1 MSSSSTRVAFVT
13 ALVFGA
19 VPCVSAQDD
28 PAAVDRLLQ
37 RAETAARALPGFRC
51 EASRSNISVTRTA
64 TDVSQVAFL
73 RPNFF
78 RVVQKEGG
86 GQRTYT
92 GYGLGLGYRLMG
104 FGSSFRPLPLPP
116 APCVVETHGPYL
128 GGSGWPAANSGQG
141 TTPTPFDPQVPPA
154 LPTPT
159 LTELSGVVSC
169 LTSSVT
175 WARAW
180 PMAASTAMAR
190 MV

>member
-86 GQRTYT
+86 GQRTSARNSV
-92 GYGLGLGYRLMG
+92 LGPVRPRPRRPLIRAPSPRSSGNGATSKKPR
-104 FGSSFRPLPLPP
+104 GSSSGSSSLP
-116 APCVVETHGPYL
+116 V
-128 GGSGWPAANSGQG
+128 
-141 TTPTPFDPQVPPA
+141 
-154 LPTPT
+154 
-159 LTELSGVVSC
+159 
-169 LTSSVT
+169 
-175 WARAW
+175 
-180 PMAASTAMAR
+180 
-190 MV
+190 